1 MKRRRGFSLI
11 ELVVVIS
18 VGSVLL
24 GVTVGVF
31 HLLFRMEHTARQYV
45 HQSAVTAQLADR
57 FRRDVHQAVD
67 ATVADDDA
75 GQLTLS
81 PGHTIVYQPR
91 PGELVRVERI
101 DGADRCRETFS
112 LPPQTTVS
120 MEIADVAG
128 SRLVRLR
135 LVSQGSS
142 GSAPGR
148 ELCIEAL
155 LASDHRYARTA
166 VPTTEQDAR

>member
-1 MKRRRGFSLI
+1 MNRRRGFSLI
-11 ELVVVIS
+11 EMLVVIS

-24 GVTVGVF
+24 GVTVSVF

-67 ATVADDDA
+67 AAAADDDA

-91 PGELVRVERI
+91 PGELVRIERI
-101 DGADRCRETFS
+101 DGADRHRETFS
-112 LPPQTTVS
+112 LPPETAVS
-120 MEIADVAG
+120 MEIPDG
-128 SRLVRLR
+128 DGPRLIRLR
-135 LVSQGSS
+135 LVPQGL
-142 GSAPGR
+142 GGPVAGR
-148 ELCIEAL
+148 EICIEAL
-155 LASDHRYARTA
+155 LASDHRYARA
-166 VPTTEQDAR
+166 PANSTEQDAR